1 MKRLL
6 VLLCSLAVFGL
17 SSSAM
22 AKELVLGTMA
32 PLTGDNAADGN
43 DIKNGVMAAVDA
55 FTAENPDYTVTLKA
69 EDDACDPR
77 QCVSVA
83 NKLIGAKVFGV
94 VGSYCS
100 GCTIPSSE
108 VLADANIPMVTPAST
123 NPKVTERG
131 MPMMYRICGRDDQ
144 QGPAAVKFAKEMLKA
159 KTIVIVDDKTTYSQ
173 GLADVVEKEAKA
185 QGLNVL
191 LHDHV
196 NQGDKDFSAVLTKIK
211 AANPDV
217 FYMSLQSN
225 APSADMLVQARR
237 AGVTAKVISQDAGF
251 HPMLIQN
258 AKEAAEGCFLT
269 FGFADKA
276 TSGYKKF
283 EKFYAKY
290 GKPGS
295 YSTYAYDAAM
305 SLLLAAKA
313 AGSTSPDKVKAAM
326 AKLDFEGASK
336 KIKFDAKGDTGSDYI
351 IYEVK
356 GGQFVPYWDPATGKS
371 F

>member
-6 VLLCSLAVFGL
+6 AFLLSATLLGLASGAV
-17 SSSAM
+17 AM
-22 AKELVLGTMA
+22 DLKLGVMA
-32 PLTGDNAADGN
+32 PLTGDSAADGT

-55 FTAENPDYTVTLKA
+55 FTAENPGMKVTVKA

-83 NKLIGAKVFGV
+83 NKLIGEKVFGV

-108 VLADANIPMVTPAST
+108 ALADAKVPMVTPAST

-131 MPMMYRICGRDDQ
+131 LPMMYRICGRDDQ
-144 QGPAAVKFAKEMLKA
+144 QGPAAVKFAKDVLKA
-159 KTIVIVDDKTTYSQ
+159 KTIAIVDDKTTYSQ

-185 QGLNVL
+185 MGLTVL
-191 LHDHV
+191 MHDHV

-211 AANPDV
+211 AGNPDV

-225 APSADMLVQARR
+225 APSADMLVQAKR
-237 AGVTAKVISQDAGF
+237 AGITAKIISQDAAF
-251 HPMLIQN
+251 HPVLIAN
-258 AKEAAEGCFLT
+258 AKEAAEGVYCT

-276 TSGYKKF
+276 TAGYKKF

-295 YSTYAYDAAM
+295 YSTYAYDAATA
-305 SLLLAAKA
+305 LLLAAKA
-313 AGSTSPDKVKAAM
+313 AGATDP
-326 AKLDFEGASK
+326 AKLDAAMDKLEFEGASK
-336 KIKFDAKGDTGSDYI
+336 KVKFDAKGDTGSDYI
-351 IYEVK
+351 IYMVK
-356 GGQFVPYWDPATGKS
+356 GGEFVPFWNPATGKN